1 MRATKDISS
10 LLATVPRGAWVALSN
25 DEERVVAYAAELPDA
40 VKLAHEKGEADPV
53 VIRVPDAGNASL
65 LL

>member
-10 LLATVPRGAWVALSN
+10 LLTGVPRGSWVALSN
-25 DEERVVAYAAELPDA
+25 DEERVVAYAAELEEA
-40 VKLAHEKGEADPV
+40 LNLAREKGEPDPV
-53 VIRVPDAGNASL
+53 VIRAPEAGNASL